1 MSFCNRQIL
10 DLPAPKRNVPLCLSA
25 RMGLSWQRLHPTSH
39 SPFRKGSA
47 QQWVL
52 ISDGE
57 PLAMWMVSRAEAG
70 VNMSPGPS
78 SQVMRH
84 FPVGPG
90 RAGRLLYCQ
99 EAASWAKGSSQQRQ
113 QRENWYL
120 ESPGQQPQPRQ
131 LPCVRLSL
139 VFNRVALLSAFWLL
153 VPILDLRT
161 Q

>member
-39 SPFRKGSA
+39 SPFGKGSA

-70 VNMSPGPS
+70 VDMSPGPKQS
-78 SQVMRH
+78 GDEA
-84 FPVGPG
+84 FPCGSRESRQTIVLPRSYQLGKRIQPAKTTEG
-90 RAGRLLYCQ
+90 KLVSRKPRA
-99 EAASWAKGSSQQRQ
+99 AATALAAAMCKIK
-113 QRENWYL
+113 
-120 ESPGQQPQPRQ
+120 
-131 LPCVRLSL
+131 PCL
-139 VFNRVALLSAFWLL
+139 
-153 VPILDLRT
+153 